1 MRKLFIPLLLCSAL
15 EANEKNGFFIEAG
28 FETGLLEGT
37 QTQEKNYT
45 TTQTTTKTTTNNYN
59 YLPLNSILQRATNL
73 FKDADISKLSFSSLS
88 PVRAS
93 LDLSGHLTIENFLPY
108 NLNNVKL
115 SFTDAQGNV
124 IDLGVIETLPKQS
137 KIVLSYQQ
145 FNETKQVFDNI
156 MEEQKK
162 YYEKEA
168 ERRKNKTTSSVSE
181 TNREPSFTFPTFE
194 VLSTPHSDPNT
205 QRVFE
210 ALSKINT
217 NLVMKYSDTNNF
229 ESAKDKTEKFT
240 AKTAEEFT
248 NLMLNMIAVLDSQ
261 SWGDAILNAPFEF
274 TDNKQSGECTNKGDS
289 NDNCV
294 YPQKNGLVKS
304 NVDKKYVLDK
314 QSIVNNFRGKTDLDV
329 SLLNGAGVDG
339 LGSNTTPT
347 NNDDGKNYGQLAVVA
362 SALNPQKLFGTDY
375 KTINLADLRA
385 ILHEFS
391 HTKGYTHN
399 GNMTYQRVPVVG
411 SNGQQEKK
419 DDGALKDSDGL
430 PYNVCSLYGGQG
442 QPSFPSNYPN
452 SIYHNCADVPA
463 GFLGVTAAVWQ
474 QLINQNALPI
484 NFANLNSQT
493 NYNLNATLNTQD
505 MANSV
510 IGTIQKTL
518 TATSTTTTTSYH
530 HSKSLQRF
538 RSPLLGINVKIGYQN
553 YFNDFIGLAY
563 YGIIKYNYAKAANQK
578 VQQLSYGGGI
588 DLLLDFITTYSNKN
602 SPTGIQTRRNFS
614 SSFGIFGGLR
624 GLYNSYY
631 ALNKVKGSGNLDAAT
646 GLNYR
651 YKHSKYSVGISIPL
665 IQRKASV
672 ISSGSD
678 YTNSFVFNE
687 GASHFKV
694 FFNYGWVF

>member
-1 MRKLFIPLLLCSAL
+1 MRKLFIPLLLFSAL

-28 FETGLLEGT
+28 FETGLLEGV
-37 QTQEKNYT
+37 QTQEKRH
-45 TTQTTTKTTTNNYN
+45 TTTKNTYATYN
-59 YLPLNSILQRATNL
+59 YLPTDTILKRAANL
-73 FKDADISKLSFSSLS
+73 FTNAEAISKLKFSSLS
-88 PVRAS
+88 PVRV
-93 LDLSGHLTIENFLPY
+93 LYMYNGQLTIENFLPY

-124 IDLGVIETLPKQS
+124 IDLGVIETIPKHS
-137 KIVLSYQQ
+137 KIVLPG
-145 FNETKQVFDNI
+145 EAFDSLKI
-156 MEEQKK
+156 DPYTLFLPKI
-162 YYEKEA
+162 EA
-168 ERRKNKTTSSVSE
+168 TSTSVS
-181 TNREPSFTFPTFE
+181 
-194 VLSTPHSDPNT
+194 DANT

-210 ALSKINT
+210 TLNKIKT
-217 NLVMKYSDTNNF
+217 NLVVNYRNENKF
-229 ESAKDKTEKFT
+229 KDHENHWEAFT
-240 AKTAEEFT
+240 PQTAEEFT

-274 TDNKQSGECTNKGDS
+274 TNKGGGGECDTS
-289 NDNCV
+289 NECV
-294 YPQKNGLVKS
+294 NPGTNGLVNSK
-304 NVDKKYVLDK
+304 VDQKYVLNK
-314 QSIVNNFRGKTDLDV
+314 QDIVNKFRNKADLDV
-329 SLLNGAGVDG
+329 VVLKDSGVVG
-339 LGSNTTPT
+339 LGSDITPS
-347 NNDDGKNYGQLAVVA
+347 NNDDGKHYGQLGVVA
-362 SALNPQKLFGTDY
+362 SALDPKKLFGDNL
-375 KTINLADLRA
+375 KTINLEDLRT

-399 GNMTYQRVPVVG
+399 GNMTYQRVPVMK
-411 SNGQQEKK
+411 NGQVERDNNGKP
-419 DDGALKDSDGL
+419 KDSDGL
-430 PYNVCSLYGGQG
+430 PYNVCSLYGGSN
-442 QPSFPSNYPN
+442 QPAFPSNYPN

-493 NYNLNATLNTQD
+493 NYNLNASLNTQD
-505 MANSV
+505 LANSML
-510 IGTIQKTL
+510 GTIQKTFV
-518 TATSTTTTTSYH
+518 TSSVTNHYS
-530 HSKSLQRF
+530 SSASQSF
-538 RSPLLGINVKIGYQN
+538 RSPILGVNAKIGYQN

-563 YGIIKYNYAKAANQK
+563 YGIIKYNYAKAVNQK

-588 DLLLDFITTYSNKN
+588 DLLVDFITTYSNKN
-602 SPTGIQTRRNFS
+602 SPTGIQTKKNFS

-631 ALNKVKGSGNLDAAT
+631 VLNKVKGSGNLDVAT

-672 ISSGSD
+672 VSSGSD

>member
-1 MRKLFIPLLLCSAL
+1 MRKLFIPLLLFSAL

-28 FETGLLEGT
+28 FETGLLEGV
-37 QTQEKNYT
+37 QTQEKRH
-45 TTQTTTKTTTNNYN
+45 TTTKNTYATYN
-59 YLPLNSILQRATNL
+59 YLPTDAVLKRAANL
-73 FKDADISKLSFSSLS
+73 FTNAEAISKLKFSSLS
-88 PVRAS
+88 PVRV
-93 LDLSGHLTIENFLPY
+93 LYMYNGQLTIENFLPY

-124 IDLGVIETLPKQS
+124 IDLGVIETIPKHS
-137 KIVLSYQQ
+137 KIVLPG
-145 FNETKQVFDNI
+145 EAFDSLKI
-156 MEEQKK
+156 DPYTLFLPKI
-162 YYEKEA
+162 EA
-168 ERRKNKTTSSVSE
+168 TSTSVS
-181 TNREPSFTFPTFE
+181 
-194 VLSTPHSDPNT
+194 DANT

-210 ALSKINT
+210 TLNKIKT
-217 NLVMKYSDTNNF
+217 NLVVNYRNENKF
-229 ESAKDKTEKFT
+229 EGHQNHWEAFT
-240 AKTAEEFT
+240 PQTAEEFT

-274 TDNKQSGECTNKGDS
+274 TNKGGGECDTGKENECVNPGTNGRVNSQNASYVLNKQD
-289 NDNCV
+289 
-294 YPQKNGLVKS
+294 
-304 NVDKKYVLDK
+304 
-314 QSIVNNFRGKTDLDV
+314 IVNKFRNKADLDV
-329 SLLNGAGVDG
+329 VVLKDSGVVG
-339 LGSNTTPT
+339 LGSDITPS
-347 NNDDGKNYGQLAVVA
+347 NNDDGKHYGQLGVVA
-362 SALNPQKLFGTDY
+362 SALDPKKLFGNNL
-375 KTINLADLRA
+375 KTINLQDLRT

-391 HTKGYTHN
+391 HTKGYGHN
-399 GNMTYQRVPVVG
+399 GNMTYQRVPTG
-411 SNGQQEKK
+411 QNENGKP
-419 DDGALKDSDGL
+419 KDSDGL

-484 NFANLNSQT
+484 NFANLGSQT

-505 MANSV
+505 LANSMLS
-510 IGTIQKTL
+510 TIQKTFV
-518 TATSTTTTTSYH
+518 TSSVTNHYS
-530 HSKSLQRF
+530 SSASQSF
-538 RSPLLGINVKIGYQN
+538 RSPILGVNAKIGYQN

-563 YGIIKYNYAKAANQK
+563 YGIVKYNYSKAANQK

-631 ALNKVKGSGNLDAAT
+631 VLNKVKGSGNLDVAT

-665 IQRKASV
+665 IQRKASIV
-672 ISSGSD
+672 SSGSD
-678 YTNSFVFNE
+678 YTNSLVFNE

>member
-1 MRKLFIPLLLCSAL
+1 MKKLFIPLLLFSAL

-28 FETGLLEGT
+28 FETGLLEGA
-37 QTQEKNYT
+37 QTQEKRH
-45 TTQTTTKTTTNNYN
+45 TTTKNTYATYS
-59 YLPLNSILQRATNL
+59 YLPTDTILKRAANL
-73 FKDADISKLSFSSLS
+73 FTNAEAISKLKFSSLS
-88 PVRAS
+88 PVRV
-93 LDLSGHLTIENFLPY
+93 LYMYNGQLTIENFLPY
-108 NLNNVKL
+108 NLSNVKL

-124 IDLGVIETLPKQS
+124 IDLGVIETIPKHS
-137 KIVLSYQQ
+137 KIVLPG
-145 FNETKQVFDNI
+145 EAFDSL
-156 MEEQKK
+156 
-162 YYEKEA
+162 KEA
-168 ERRKNKTTSSVSE
+168 FDKIGPYTFFLPKFEATSTSI
-181 TNREPSFTFPTFE
+181 
-194 VLSTPHSDPNT
+194 SDANT

-210 ALSKINT
+210 TLNNIKT
-217 NLVMKYSDTNNF
+217 NLIMKYSNENPSNFNTCPYNNNGNT
-229 ESAKDKTEKFT
+229 KNDCWQNFT
-240 AKTAEEFT
+240 PQTAEEFT

-274 TDNKQSGECTNKGDS
+274 TNSSTDCDNDPSKCVNPGVNGRVDTKVDQQYILNKQG
-289 NDNCV
+289 
-294 YPQKNGLVKS
+294 
-304 NVDKKYVLDK
+304 
-314 QSIVNNFRGKTDLDV
+314 IINNFRKKIEID
-329 SLLNGAGVDG
+329 
-339 LGSNTTPT
+339 
-347 NNDDGKNYGQLAVVA
+347 AVVLKNSGVVGLA
-362 SALNPQKLFGTDY
+362 NGYGNDGEYGTLGVEAYALEPQKLFGNDL
-375 KTINLADLRA
+375 KTINLEDLRT

-399 GNMTYQRVPVVG
+399 GNMTYQRVPTG
-411 SNGQQEKK
+411 QNENGKP
-419 DDGALKDSDGL
+419 KDSDGL
-430 PYNVCSLYGGQG
+430 PYNVCSLYGGSNQ
-442 QPSFPSNYPN
+442 SAFPSNYPN

-484 NFANLNSQT
+484 NYANLGSQT
-493 NYNLNATLNTQD
+493 NYNLNASLNTQD
-505 MANSV
+505 LANSMLS
-510 IGTIQKTL
+510 TIQKTFV
-518 TATSTTTTTSYH
+518 TSSVTNHYFS
-530 HSKSLQRF
+530 SASQNF
-538 RSPLLGINVKIGYQN
+538 RSPILGVNAKIGYQN

-563 YGIIKYNYAKAANQK
+563 YGIIKYNYAKAINQK

-602 SPTGIQTRRNFS
+602 SPTGVQTRRNFS

-631 ALNKVKGSGNLDAAT
+631 VLNKVKGSGNLDVAT

-672 ISSGSD
+672 VSSGGD

>member
-1 MRKLFIPLLLCSAL
+1 MRKLFIPLLLFSTL

-37 QTQEKNYT
+37 QTQEKRH
-45 TTQTTTKTTTNNYN
+45 TTTKNTYATYS
-59 YLPLNSILQRATNL
+59 YLPTDSVLKRAANL
-73 FKDADISKLSFSSLS
+73 FTDAKSISQLNFSSLS
-88 PVRAS
+88 PVKV
-93 LDLSGHLTIENFLPY
+93 LYIGGKLTIENFLPY
-108 NLNNVKL
+108 NLSNVKL

-124 IDLGVIETLPKQS
+124 IDLGVIETIPKHS
-137 KIVLSYQQ
+137 KIVLPG
-145 FNETKQVFDNI
+145 EAFDSL
-156 MEEQKK
+156 
-162 YYEKEA
+162 KEA
-168 ERRKNKTTSSVSE
+168 FDKIGPYTFFLPKFEATSTSI
-181 TNREPSFTFPTFE
+181 
-194 VLSTPHSDPNT
+194 SDANT

-210 ALSKINT
+210 TLNKIKT
-217 NLVMKYSDTNNF
+217 NLIMKYSNENPSNFNTCPYNNNGNT
-229 ESAKDKTEKFT
+229 KNDCWQNFT
-240 AKTAEEFT
+240 PQTAEEFT

-274 TDNKQSGECTNKGDS
+274 TNSSTDCDNDPSKCVNPGVNGRVDTKVDQQYILNKQG
-289 NDNCV
+289 
-294 YPQKNGLVKS
+294 
-304 NVDKKYVLDK
+304 
-314 QSIVNNFRGKTDLDV
+314 IINNFRKKIEIDAVVLKNSGVVGLA
-329 SLLNGAGVDG
+329 NGYGNDG
-339 LGSNTTPT
+339 EYGTLG
-347 NNDDGKNYGQLAVVA
+347 VVA
-362 SALNPQKLFGTDY
+362 SALDPKKLFGNNL
-375 KTINLADLRA
+375 KTINLEDLRT

-399 GNMTYQRVPVVG
+399 GNMTYQRVPVMKD
-411 SNGQQEKK
+411 GQVEKDNNSK
-419 DDGALKDSDGL
+419 PKDSDGL
-430 PYNVCSLYGGQG
+430 PYNVCSLYGGSN
-442 QPSFPSNYPN
+442 QPAFPSNYPN

-484 NFANLNSQT
+484 NYANLGSQT
-493 NYNLNATLNTQD
+493 NYNLNASLNTQD
-505 MANSV
+505 LANSMLS
-510 IGTIQKTL
+510 TIQKTFI
-518 TATSTTTTTSYH
+518 TSSVTNHYFS
-530 HSKSLQRF
+530 SASQSF
-538 RSPLLGINVKIGYQN
+538 RSPILGVNAKIGYQN

-563 YGIIKYNYAKAANQK
+563 YGIVKYNYSKALNQK
-578 VQQLSYGGGI
+578 FQQLSYGGGI

-602 SPTGIQTRRNFS
+602 SPIGVQTRRNFS

-631 ALNKVKGSGNLDAAT
+631 VLNKVKGSGNLDVAT

-672 ISSGSD
+672 VSSGSD

>member
-1 MRKLFIPLLLCSAL
+1 MKKLFIPLLLFSAL

-37 QTQEKNYT
+37 QTQEKRH
-45 TTQTTTKTTTNNYN
+45 TTTKNTYATYN
-59 YLPLNSILQRATNL
+59 YLPTDTILKRAANL
-73 FKDADISKLSFSSLS
+73 FTNAKAISKLKFSSLS
-88 PVRAS
+88 PVRV
-93 LDLSGHLTIENFLPY
+93 LYMYNGQLTIENFLPY

-124 IDLGVIETLPKQS
+124 IDLGVIETIPKHS
-137 KIVLSYQQ
+137 KIVLPG
-145 FNETKQVFDNI
+145 EAFDSLKI
-156 MEEQKK
+156 DPYTLFLPKI
-162 YYEKEA
+162 EA
-168 ERRKNKTTSSVSE
+168 TSTSVS
-181 TNREPSFTFPTFE
+181 
-194 VLSTPHSDPNT
+194 DANT

-210 ALSKINT
+210 TLNKIKT
-217 NLVMKYSDTNNF
+217 NLVVNYRNENKF
-229 ESAKDKTEKFT
+229 KDHENHWQPFT
-240 AKTAEEFT
+240 PQTAEEFT

-274 TDNKQSGECTNKGDS
+274 TNKGGGEECDTS
-289 NDNCV
+289 KENECV
-294 YPQKNGLVKS
+294 NPGTNGLVNSQNKS
-304 NVDKKYVLDK
+304 YVLNK
-314 QSIVNNFRGKTDLDV
+314 QDIVNKFRNKADLDV
-329 SLLNGAGVDG
+329 VILKDSEVVG
-339 LGSNTTPT
+339 LGSDITPS
-347 NNDDGKNYGQLAVVA
+347 NNDDGKHYGQLGVEA
-362 SALNPQKLFGTDY
+362 SALDPKKLFGDNL
-375 KTINLADLRA
+375 KTINLEDLRT

-399 GNMTYQRVPVVG
+399 GNMTYQRVPVTKDGQVEKDN
-411 SNGQQEKK
+411 NGKP
-419 DDGALKDSDGL
+419 KDSDGL
-430 PYNVCSLYGGQG
+430 SYNVCSLYGKSD
-442 QPSFPSNYPN
+442 QPAFPSNYPN

-484 NFANLNSQT
+484 DYANLSTQT
-493 NYNLNATLNTQD
+493 NYNLNASLNTQD
-505 MANSV
+505 LANSML
-510 IGTIQKTL
+510 GTIQKTFV
-518 TATSTTTTTSYH
+518 TSSVTNHYSSSTSQ
-530 HSKSLQRF
+530 SF
-538 RSPLLGINVKIGYQN
+538 RSPILGVNAKIGYQN

-563 YGIIKYNYAKAANQK
+563 YGIVKYNYSKALNQK
-578 VQQLSYGGGI
+578 FQQLSYGGGI

-602 SPTGIQTRRNFS
+602 NPTGIQTKRNFS

-631 ALNKVKGSGNLDAAT
+631 VLNKVKGSGNLDVAT

-651 YKHSKYSVGISIPL
+651 HKHSKYSVGISIPL

-672 ISSGSD
+672 VSSGGD

>member
-1 MRKLFIPLLLCSAL
+1 MRKLFIPLLLFSAL

-37 QTQEKNYT
+37 QTQEKRH
-45 TTQTTTKTTTNNYN
+45 TTTKNTYATYN
-59 YLPLNSILQRATNL
+59 YLPTDTILKRAANL
-73 FKDADISKLSFSSLS
+73 FTSAEAISKLKFSSLS
-88 PVRAS
+88 PVKV
-93 LDLSGHLTIENFLPY
+93 LYIGGKLTIENFLPY
-108 NLNNVKL
+108 NLSNVKL

-124 IDLGVIETLPKQS
+124 IDLGVIETIPKHS
-137 KIVLSYQQ
+137 KIVLPG
-145 FNETKQVFDNI
+145 EAFDSL
-156 MEEQKK
+156 
-162 YYEKEA
+162 KEA
-168 ERRKNKTTSSVSE
+168 FDKIDPYTFFFPKFEATSTSVS
-181 TNREPSFTFPTFE
+181 
-194 VLSTPHSDPNT
+194 DANT

-210 ALSKINT
+210 TLNKIKT
-217 NLVMKYSDTNNF
+217 NLIMKYSNENPSNFNTCPYNNNGNT
-229 ESAKDKTEKFT
+229 KNDCWQPFT
-240 AKTAEEFT
+240 PQTAEEFT

-274 TDNKQSGECTNKGDS
+274 TNSSTDCDNDPSKCVNPGINGRVNSQNASYVLNKQG
-289 NDNCV
+289 
-294 YPQKNGLVKS
+294 
-304 NVDKKYVLDK
+304 
-314 QSIVNNFRGKTDLDV
+314 IVNNFRKKIEID
-329 SLLNGAGVDG
+329 
-339 LGSNTTPT
+339 
-347 NNDDGKNYGQLAVVA
+347 AVVLKNSGVVGLA
-362 SALNPQKLFGTDY
+362 NGYGNDGEYGTLGVEAYALDPTKLFGNNL
-375 KTINLADLRA
+375 KTINLEDLRT

-399 GNMTYQRVPVVG
+399 GNMTYQRVPTG
-411 SNGQQEKK
+411 QNENGKP
-419 DDGALKDSDGL
+419 KDSDGL

-442 QPSFPSNYPN
+442 QSAFPSNYPN

-484 NFANLNSQT
+484 NFANLGSQT
-493 NYNLNATLNTQD
+493 NYNLNASLNTQD
-505 MANSV
+505 LANSMLS
-510 IGTIQKTL
+510 TIQKTFV
-518 TATSTTTTTSYH
+518 TSSVTNHYFS
-530 HSKSLQRF
+530 SASQNF
-538 RSPLLGINVKIGYQN
+538 RSPILGVNAKIGYQN

-563 YGIIKYNYAKAANQK
+563 YGIIKYNYAKANDQK

-602 SPTGIQTRRNFS
+602 SPIDIQVRRNFS

-631 ALNKVKGSGNLDAAT
+631 ALNKVKGSGNLDVAT

-665 IQRKASV
+665 IQRKARV
-672 ISSGSD
+672 VSSGGN

>member
-1 MRKLFIPLLLCSAL
+1 MRKLFTSLLLFSAL

-37 QTQEKNYT
+37 QTQEKRH
-45 TTQTTTKTTTNNYN
+45 TTTKNTYATYS
-59 YLPLNSILQRATNL
+59 YLPTDSVLKRAANL
-73 FKDADISKLSFSSLS
+73 FTNAEAISKLKFSSLS
-88 PVRAS
+88 PVRV
-93 LDLSGHLTIENFLPY
+93 LYMYNGQLTIENFLPY

-124 IDLGVIETLPKQS
+124 IDLGVIETIPKHS
-137 KIVLSYQQ
+137 KIVLPG
-145 FNETKQVFDNI
+145 EAFDSLKI
-156 MEEQKK
+156 DPYTLFLPKI
-162 YYEKEA
+162 EA
-168 ERRKNKTTSSVSE
+168 TSTSI
-181 TNREPSFTFPTFE
+181 
-194 VLSTPHSDPNT
+194 SDANT

-210 ALSKINT
+210 TLNKIKT
-217 NLVMKYSDTNNF
+217 NLIMKYSNENPNNF
-229 ESAKDKTEKFT
+229 NTCPYNNNGNTKNDCWQNFT
-240 AKTAEEFT
+240 PQTAEEFT

-261 SWGDAILNAPFEF
+261 SWGDAVLNAPFEF
-274 TDNKQSGECTNKGDS
+274 TNSSTDCDNDPSKCVNPGVNGRVDSKVDQQYILNKQG
-289 NDNCV
+289 
-294 YPQKNGLVKS
+294 
-304 NVDKKYVLDK
+304 
-314 QSIVNNFRGKTDLDV
+314 IINNFRKKIEID
-329 SLLNGAGVDG
+329 
-339 LGSNTTPT
+339 
-347 NNDDGKNYGQLAVVA
+347 AVVLKNSGVVGLA
-362 SALNPQKLFGTDY
+362 NGYGSDGEYGTLGVEAYALEPQKLFGNDL
-375 KTINLADLRA
+375 KTINLEDLRT

-399 GNMTYQRVPVVG
+399 GNMTYQRVPVMK
-411 SNGQQEKK
+411 NGQVERDNNGKP
-419 DDGALKDSDGL
+419 KDSDGL

-442 QPSFPSNYPN
+442 QSAFPSNYPN

-484 NFANLNSQT
+484 NYANLSAQT
-493 NYNLNATLNTQD
+493 NYNLNASLNTQD
-505 MANSV
+505 LANSMLS
-510 IGTIQKTL
+510 TIQKTFV
-518 TATSTTTTTSYH
+518 TSSVTNHYFS
-530 HSKSLQRF
+530 SASQSF
-538 RSPLLGINVKIGYQN
+538 RSPILGVNAKIGYQN

-563 YGIIKYNYAKAANQK
+563 YGIIKYNYSKALNQK
-578 VQQLSYGGGI
+578 FQQLSYGGGI

-602 SPTGIQTRRNFS
+602 SPTGVQTRKNFS

-631 ALNKVKGSGNLDAAT
+631 VLNKVKGSGNLDVAT

-672 ISSGSD
+672 VSSGSD

>member
-1 MRKLFIPLLLCSAL
+1 MKKLFIPLLLFSAL

-37 QTQEKNYT
+37 QTQEKRH
-45 TTQTTTKTTTNNYN
+45 TTTKNTYATYS
-59 YLPLNSILQRATNL
+59 YLPTDTILKRAANL
-73 FKDADISKLSFSSLS
+73 FTNAEAISKLKFSSLS
-88 PVRAS
+88 PVRV
-93 LDLSGHLTIENFLPY
+93 LYMYNGQLTIENFLPY

-124 IDLGVIETLPKQS
+124 IDLGVIETIPKHS
-137 KIVLSYQQ
+137 KIVLPG
-145 FNETKQVFDNI
+145 EAFDSLKI
-156 MEEQKK
+156 DPYTLFLPKI
-162 YYEKEA
+162 EA
-168 ERRKNKTTSSVSE
+168 TSTSI
-181 TNREPSFTFPTFE
+181 
-194 VLSTPHSDPNT
+194 SDANT

-210 ALSKINT
+210 TLNKIKT
-217 NLVMKYSDTNNF
+217 NLVVNYRNENKF
-229 ESAKDKTEKFT
+229 KDHENHWEAFT
-240 AKTAEEFT
+240 PQTAEEFT

-274 TDNKQSGECTNKGDS
+274 TNKGGGEECDTS
-289 NDNCV
+289 KENDCV
-294 YPQKNGLVKS
+294 NPGTNGLVNSQNKS
-304 NVDKKYVLDK
+304 YVLNK
-314 QSIVNNFRGKTDLDV
+314 QDIVNKFRNKADLDV
-329 SLLNGAGVDG
+329 VVLKDSGVVG
-339 LGSNTTPT
+339 LGSDISPS
-347 NNDDGKNYGQLAVVA
+347 NNDDGKHYGQLGVVA
-362 SALNPQKLFGTDY
+362 SALDPKKLFGNDL
-375 KTINLADLRA
+375 KTINLADLRT

-399 GNMTYQRVPVVG
+399 GNMTYQRVPTG
-411 SNGQQEKK
+411 QNENGKP
-419 DDGALKDSDGL
+419 KDSDGL
-430 PYNVCSLYGGQG
+430 PYNVCSLYGGSNQ
-442 QPSFPSNYPN
+442 SAFPSNYPN

-484 NFANLNSQT
+484 DYANLSAQT
-493 NYNLNATLNTQD
+493 NYNLNASLNTQD
-505 MANSV
+505 LANSML
-510 IGTIQKTL
+510 GTIQKTFV
-518 TATSTTTTTSYH
+518 TSSVTNHYFS
-530 HSKSLQRF
+530 SSSQSF
-538 RSPLLGINVKIGYQN
+538 RSPILGVNAKIGYQN
-553 YFNDFIGLAY
+553 YFNDFMGLAY
-563 YGIIKYNYAKAANQK
+563 YGIIKYNYSKALNQK
-578 VQQLSYGGGI
+578 FQQLSYGGGI

-602 SPTGIQTRRNFS
+602 SPIGVQTKKNFS

-631 ALNKVKGSGNLDAAT
+631 VLNKVKGSGNLDVAT

-672 ISSGSD
+672 VSSGSD

>member
-37 QTQEKNYT
+37 QTQE
-45 TTQTTTKTTTNNYN
+45 QRHTTTKNTYATYN
-59 YLPLNSILQRATNL
+59 YLPTDAVLKRAANL
-73 FKDADISKLSFSSLS
+73 FTDAKSISQLNFSSLS
-88 PVRAS
+88 PVKV
-93 LDLSGHLTIENFLPY
+93 LYIGGKLTIENFLPY
-108 NLNNVKL
+108 NLNNVKI

-124 IDLGVIETLPKQS
+124 IDLGVIETIPKHS
-137 KIVLSYQQ
+137 KIVLPG
-145 FNETKQVFDNI
+145 EAFDSL
-156 MEEQKK
+156 
-162 YYEKEA
+162 KEA
-168 ERRKNKTTSSVSE
+168 FDKIDPYTFFFPKFEATSTSVS
-181 TNREPSFTFPTFE
+181 
-194 VLSTPHSDPNT
+194 DANT

-210 ALSKINT
+210 TLNKIKT
-217 NLVMKYSDTNNF
+217 NLIMKYSNENPSNFNTCPYNNT
-229 ESAKDKTEKFT
+229 KNDCWQPFT
-240 AKTAEEFT
+240 PQTAEEFT

-261 SWGDAILNAPFEF
+261 SWGDAILNAPFDF
-274 TDNKQSGECTNKGDS
+274 TNSPTDCDNDPSKCVNPGINGRVDSKVDQQYVLNKQG
-289 NDNCV
+289 
-294 YPQKNGLVKS
+294 
-304 NVDKKYVLDK
+304 
-314 QSIVNNFRGKTDLDV
+314 IVNNFRKKIEID
-329 SLLNGAGVDG
+329 
-339 LGSNTTPT
+339 
-347 NNDDGKNYGQLAVVA
+347 AVVLKNSGVVGLA
-362 SALNPQKLFGTDY
+362 NGYGNDGEYGTLGVEAYALEPQKLFGNNL
-375 KTINLADLRA
+375 KTINLADLRT

-399 GNMTYQRVPVVG
+399 GNMTYQRVPTG
-411 SNGQQEKK
+411 QNENGKP
-419 DDGALKDSDGL
+419 KDSDGL

-442 QPSFPSNYPN
+442 QSAFPSNYPN

-484 NFANLNSQT
+484 NFANLGSQT
-493 NYNLNATLNTQD
+493 NYNLNASLNTQD
-505 MANSV
+505 LANSMLS
-510 IGTIQKTL
+510 TIQKTFV
-518 TATSTTTTTSYH
+518 TSSVTNHYFS
-530 HSKSLQRF
+530 SASQSF
-538 RSPLLGINVKIGYQN
+538 RSPILGVNAKIGYQN

-588 DLLLDFITTYSNKN
+588 DLLVDFITTYSNKN
-602 SPTGIQTRRNFS
+602 NPIDIQTRRNFS

-631 ALNKVKGSGNLDAAT
+631 VLNKVKGSGNLDVAT

-672 ISSGSD
+672 VSSNGD

>member
-1 MRKLFIPLLLCSAL
+1 MRKLFIPLLLFSAL

-37 QTQEKNYT
+37 QTQEKRH
-45 TTQTTTKTTTNNYN
+45 TTTKNTYATYN
-59 YLPLNSILQRATNL
+59 YLPTDTILKRATNL
-73 FKDADISKLSFSSLS
+73 FTDAKSISQLNFSSLS
-88 PVRAS
+88 PVKV
-93 LDLSGHLTIENFLPY
+93 LYIGGKLTIENFLPY
-108 NLNNVKL
+108 NLSNVKL
-115 SFTDAQGNV
+115 SFTDAQGNM
-124 IDLGVIETLPKQS
+124 IDLGVIETIPKHS
-137 KIVLSYQQ
+137 KIVLPG
-145 FNETKQVFDNI
+145 EAFDSL
-156 MEEQKK
+156 
-162 YYEKEA
+162 KEA
-168 ERRKNKTTSSVSE
+168 FDKIDPYTFFLPKFEATSTSVS
-181 TNREPSFTFPTFE
+181 
-194 VLSTPHSDPNT
+194 DANT

-210 ALSKINT
+210 TLNKIKT
-217 NLVMKYSDTNNF
+217 NLIMKYSNENPSNFNTCPYNNNGNT
-229 ESAKDKTEKFT
+229 KNDCWQPFT
-240 AKTAEEFT
+240 PQTAEEFT

-274 TDNKQSGECTNKGDS
+274 TNSSTDCDNDPSKCVNPGINGRVDSKVDQQYVLNKQG
-289 NDNCV
+289 
-294 YPQKNGLVKS
+294 
-304 NVDKKYVLDK
+304 
-314 QSIVNNFRGKTDLDV
+314 IVNNFRKKIEID
-329 SLLNGAGVDG
+329 
-339 LGSNTTPT
+339 
-347 NNDDGKNYGQLAVVA
+347 AVVLKNSGVVGLA
-362 SALNPQKLFGTDY
+362 NGYGNDGEYGTLGVEAYALDPTKLFGNNL
-375 KTINLADLRA
+375 KTINLQDLRT

-391 HTKGYTHN
+391 HTKGYGHN
-399 GNMTYQRVPVVG
+399 GNMTYQRVPTG
-411 SNGQQEKK
+411 QNENGKP
-419 DDGALKDSDGL
+419 KDSDGL

-442 QPSFPSNYPN
+442 QSAFPSNYPN

-484 NFANLNSQT
+484 NFANLGSQT
-493 NYNLNATLNTQD
+493 NYNLNASLNTQD
-505 MANSV
+505 LANSMLS
-510 IGTIQKTL
+510 TIQKTFV
-518 TATSTTTTTSYH
+518 TSSVTNHYFS
-530 HSKSLQRF
+530 SASQNF
-538 RSPLLGINVKIGYQN
+538 RSPILGVNAKIGYQN

-602 SPTGIQTRRNFS
+602 SPIDIQTRRNFS

-631 ALNKVKGSGNLDAAT
+631 ALNKVKGSGNLDVAT

-665 IQRKASV
+665 IQRKASIV
-672 ISSGSD
+672 SSNGD

>member
-1 MRKLFIPLLLCSAL
+1 MRKLFIPLLLFSAL

-37 QTQEKNYT
+37 QTQEKRH
-45 TTQTTTKTTTNNYN
+45 TTTKNTYATYN
-59 YLPLNSILQRATNL
+59 YLPTDTILKRAANL
-73 FKDADISKLSFSSLS
+73 FTDAKSISQLNFSSLS
-88 PVRAS
+88 PVKV
-93 LDLSGHLTIENFLPY
+93 LYIGGKLTIENFLPY
-108 NLNNVKL
+108 NLSNVKL

-124 IDLGVIETLPKQS
+124 IDLGVIETIPKHS
-137 KIVLSYQQ
+137 KIVLPG
-145 FNETKQVFDNI
+145 EAFDSL
-156 MEEQKK
+156 
-162 YYEKEA
+162 KEA
-168 ERRKNKTTSSVSE
+168 FDKIGPYTFFLPKFEATSTSI
-181 TNREPSFTFPTFE
+181 
-194 VLSTPHSDPNT
+194 SDANT

-210 ALSKINT
+210 TLNNIKT
-217 NLVMKYSDTNNF
+217 NLIMKYSNENPSNFNTCPYNNNGNT
-229 ESAKDKTEKFT
+229 KNDCWQNFT
-240 AKTAEEFT
+240 PQTAEEFT

-274 TDNKQSGECTNKGDS
+274 TNSSADCDNDPSKCVNPGVNGRVDTKVDQQYILNKQG
-289 NDNCV
+289 
-294 YPQKNGLVKS
+294 
-304 NVDKKYVLDK
+304 
-314 QSIVNNFRGKTDLDV
+314 IINNFRKKIEID
-329 SLLNGAGVDG
+329 
-339 LGSNTTPT
+339 
-347 NNDDGKNYGQLAVVA
+347 AVVLKNSGVVGLA
-362 SALNPQKLFGTDY
+362 NGYGNDGEYGTLGVEAYALDPKKLFGNDL
-375 KTINLADLRA
+375 KTINLEDLRT

-399 GNMTYQRVPVVG
+399 GNMTYQRVPVTKDGQVEKDN
-411 SNGQQEKK
+411 NGKP
-419 DDGALKDSDGL
+419 KDSDGL
-430 PYNVCSLYGGQG
+430 PYNVCSLYGGSNQ
-442 QPSFPSNYPN
+442 SAFPSNYPN

-484 NFANLNSQT
+484 NYANLGSQT
-493 NYNLNATLNTQD
+493 NYNLNASLNTQD
-505 MANSV
+505 LANSML
-510 IGTIQKTL
+510 GTIQKTFV
-518 TATSTTTTTSYH
+518 TSSVTNHYS
-530 HSKSLQRF
+530 SSASQSF
-538 RSPLLGINVKIGYQN
+538 RSPILGVNAKIGYQN

-563 YGIIKYNYAKAANQK
+563 YGIIKYNYSKALNQK
-578 VQQLSYGGGI
+578 FQQLSYGGGI

-602 SPTGIQTRRNFS
+602 SPTGIQTKRNFS

-631 ALNKVKGSGNLDAAT
+631 VLNKVKGSGNLDVAT

-672 ISSGSD
+672 VSNGGD

>member
-1 MRKLFIPLLLCSAL
+1 MRKLFIPLLLFSAL

-37 QTQEKNYT
+37 QTQEKRH
-45 TTQTTTKTTTNNYN
+45 TTTKNTYATYN
-59 YLPLNSILQRATNL
+59 YLPTDTILKRAANL
-73 FKDADISKLSFSSLS
+73 FTDAKSISQLNFSSLS
-88 PVRAS
+88 PVKV
-93 LDLSGHLTIENFLPY
+93 LYIGGKLTIENFLPY
-108 NLNNVKL
+108 NLSNVKL

-124 IDLGVIETLPKQS
+124 IDLGVIETIPKHS
-137 KIVLSYQQ
+137 KIVLPG
-145 FNETKQVFDNI
+145 EAFDSL
-156 MEEQKK
+156 
-162 YYEKEA
+162 KEA
-168 ERRKNKTTSSVSE
+168 FDKIGPYFFLPKFEATSTSI
-181 TNREPSFTFPTFE
+181 
-194 VLSTPHSDPNT
+194 SDTNT

-210 ALSKINT
+210 TLNKIKT
-217 NLVMKYSDTNNF
+217 NLIMKYSNENPSNFNTCPYNNNGNT
-229 ESAKDKTEKFT
+229 KNDCWQNFT
-240 AKTAEEFT
+240 PQTAEEFT

-274 TDNKQSGECTNKGDS
+274 TNSSTDCDNDPSKCVNPGTNGRVDSKVDQQYVLNKQG
-289 NDNCV
+289 
-294 YPQKNGLVKS
+294 
-304 NVDKKYVLDK
+304 
-314 QSIVNNFRGKTDLDV
+314 IVNNFRKKIEID
-329 SLLNGAGVDG
+329 
-339 LGSNTTPT
+339 
-347 NNDDGKNYGQLAVVA
+347 AVVLKNSGVVGLA
-362 SALNPQKLFGTDY
+362 NGYGNDGEYGTLGVEAYALEPTKLFGDNL
-375 KTINLADLRA
+375 KTINLADLRT

-399 GNMTYQRVPVVG
+399 GNMTYQRVPTG
-411 SNGQQEKK
+411 QNENGKP
-419 DDGALKDSDGL
+419 KDSDGL
-430 PYNVCSLYGGQG
+430 PYNVCSLYGGSN
-442 QPSFPSNYPN
+442 QPAFPSNYPN

-484 NFANLNSQT
+484 NYANLGSQT
-493 NYNLNATLNTQD
+493 NYNLNASLNTQD
-505 MANSV
+505 LANSMLS
-510 IGTIQKTL
+510 TIQKTFV
-518 TATSTTTTTSYH
+518 TSSVTNHYS
-530 HSKSLQRF
+530 SSASQSF
-538 RSPLLGINVKIGYQN
+538 RSPILGVNAKIGYQN

-563 YGIIKYNYAKAANQK
+563 YGIIKYNYAKAINQK

-588 DLLLDFITTYSNKN
+588 DLLVDFITTYSNKN
-602 SPTGIQTRRNFS
+602 SPTGIQTRKNFS

-631 ALNKVKGSGNLDAAT
+631 VLNKVKGSGNLDVAT

-672 ISSGSD
+672 VSNGGD

>member
-1 MRKLFIPLLLCSAL
+1 MKKLFIPLLLFSAL

-37 QTQEKNYT
+37 QTQEKRH
-45 TTQTTTKTTTNNYN
+45 TTTKNTYATYN
-59 YLPLNSILQRATNL
+59 YLPTDTILKRAASLFTN
-73 FKDADISKLSFSSLS
+73 AEAISKLKFSSLS
-88 PVRAS
+88 PVRV
-93 LDLSGHLTIENFLPY
+93 LYMYNGQLTIENFLPY
-108 NLNNVKL
+108 NLSNVKL

-124 IDLGVIETLPKQS
+124 IDLGVIETIPKHS
-137 KIVLSYQQ
+137 KIVLPG
-145 FNETKQVFDNI
+145 EAFDSLKI
-156 MEEQKK
+156 DPYTFSLPKI
-162 YYEKEA
+162 EA
-168 ERRKNKTTSSVSE
+168 TSTSVS
-181 TNREPSFTFPTFE
+181 
-194 VLSTPHSDPNT
+194 DANT

-210 ALSKINT
+210 TLNKIKT
-217 NLVMKYSDTNNF
+217 NLVVNYRNENKF
-229 ESAKDKTEKFT
+229 EGHQNYWEAFT
-240 AKTAEEFT
+240 PQTAEEFT

-274 TDNKQSGECTNKGDS
+274 TNKGGGGECDTSKENE
-289 NDNCV
+289 CV
-294 YPQKNGLVKS
+294 NPGTNGLVNSQNKS
-304 NVDKKYVLDK
+304 YVLNK
-314 QSIVNNFRGKTDLDV
+314 QDIVNKFRNKADLDV
-329 SLLNGAGVDG
+329 VILKDSGVVG
-339 LGSNTTPT
+339 LGSDTTPS
-347 NNDDGKNYGQLAVVA
+347 NNDDGKHYGQLGVVA
-362 SALNPQKLFGTDY
+362 SALDPKKLFGNDL
-375 KTINLADLRA
+375 KTIKLEDLRT

-399 GNMTYQRVPVVG
+399 GNMTYQRVPTG
-411 SNGQQEKK
+411 QNENGKP
-419 DDGALKDSDGL
+419 KDSDGL
-430 PYNVCSLYGGQG
+430 PYNVCSLYGKSD
-442 QPSFPSNYPN
+442 QPAFPSNYPN

-484 NFANLNSQT
+484 NYANLGNQT
-493 NYNLNATLNTQD
+493 NYNLNASLNTQD
-505 MANSV
+505 LANSMLN
-510 IGTIQKTL
+510 TIQKTFV
-518 TATSTTTTTSYH
+518 TSSVTNHYFS
-530 HSKSLQRF
+530 SASQSF
-538 RSPLLGINVKIGYQN
+538 RSPILGVNAKIGYQN

-563 YGIIKYNYAKAANQK
+563 YGIIKYNYAKAINQK

-602 SPTGIQTRRNFS
+602 SPTGVQTRKNFS

-631 ALNKVKGSGNLDAAT
+631 VLNKVKGSGNLDVAT

-672 ISSGSD
+672 VSSGSD

>member
-37 QTQEKNYT
+37 QTQEKRH
-45 TTQTTTKTTTNNYN
+45 TTTKNTYATYN
-59 YLPLNSILQRATNL
+59 YLPTDAVLKRAANL
-73 FKDADISKLSFSSLS
+73 FTNAETISKLKFSSLS
-88 PVRAS
+88 PVRV
-93 LDLSGHLTIENFLPY
+93 LYMYNGQLTIENFLPY

-124 IDLGVIETLPKQS
+124 IDLGVIETIPKHS
-137 KIVLSYQQ
+137 KIVLPG
-145 FNETKQVFDNI
+145 EAFDSLKI
-156 MEEQKK
+156 DPYTLFLPKI
-162 YYEKEA
+162 EA
-168 ERRKNKTTSSVSE
+168 TSTSVS
-181 TNREPSFTFPTFE
+181 
-194 VLSTPHSDPNT
+194 DANT

-210 ALSKINT
+210 TLNKIKT
-217 NLVMKYSDTNNF
+217 DLVVNYRNENKF
-229 ESAKDKTEKFT
+229 KDHENHWEAFT
-240 AKTAEEFT
+240 PQTAEEFT

-261 SWGDAILNAPFEF
+261 SWGDAILNAPFDF
-274 TDNKQSGECTNKGDS
+274 TNKGGEECDTGKE
-289 NDNCV
+289 NECV
-294 YPQKNGLVKS
+294 NPGTNGRVNS
-304 NVDKKYVLDK
+304 QNASYVLNK
-314 QSIVNNFRGKTDLDV
+314 QDIVNKFRNKADLDV
-329 SLLNGAGVDG
+329 VVLKDSGVVG
-339 LGSNTTPT
+339 LGSDITPS
-347 NNDDGKNYGQLAVVA
+347 NNDDGKHYGQLGVVA
-362 SALNPQKLFGTDY
+362 SALDPKKLFGNNL
-375 KTINLADLRA
+375 KTINLQDLRT

-399 GNMTYQRVPVVG
+399 GNMTYQRVPTG
-411 SNGQQEKK
+411 QNENGKP
-419 DDGALKDSDGL
+419 KDSDGL

-484 NFANLNSQT
+484 NFANLGSQT
-493 NYNLNATLNTQD
+493 NYNLNASLNTQD
-505 MANSV
+505 LANSMLS
-510 IGTIQKTL
+510 TIQKTFV
-518 TATSTTTTTSYH
+518 TSSVTNHYFSSTSQ
-530 HSKSLQRF
+530 SF
-538 RSPLLGINVKIGYQN
+538 RSPILGVNAKIGYQN

-563 YGIIKYNYAKAANQK
+563 YGIIKYNYAKASSEK

-588 DLLLDFITTYSNKN
+588 DLLVDFITTYSNKN
-602 SPTGIQTRRNFS
+602 SPIDIQTRRNFS

-631 ALNKVKGSGNLDAAT
+631 ALNKVKGSGNLDVAT

-665 IQRKASV
+665 IQRKASIV
-672 ISSGSD
+672 SSNGD
-678 YTNSFVFNE
+678 YTNSLVFNE